1 MNPIVLHAPIPKVRR
16 HIGAQIIAHR
26 LGIPV
31 HPREEVPHSV
41 RSRIARRLGQL
52 PVVLALHR
60 RQQAAQ
66 IGRRPPPRLRTPEPR
81 CDPRHNLLQTLCPI
95 QRLAHRRH
103 RQHLP
108 LPAITLKPG
117 CSTRTRSLAQAV
129 GLSQSAVVRIWHAF
143 ASQPHRSETFKLSRD
158 PLFVGKVRDIVGLY
172 VNPPDHVS
180 VSTKDGLIFY
190 ND

>member
-1 MNPIVLHAPIPKVRR
+1 M
-16 HIGAQIIAHR
+16 Q
-26 LGIPV
+26 LG
-31 HPREEVPHSV
+31 RES
-41 RSRIARRLGQL
+41 AR
-52 PVVLALHR
+52 P
-60 RQQAAQ
+60 
-66 IGRRPPPRLRTPEPR
+66 
-81 CDPRHNLLQTLCPI
+81 
-95 QRLAHRRH
+95 
-103 RQHLP
+103 
-108 LPAITLKPG
+108 
-117 CSTRTRSLAQAV
+117 RTRSLAQAV